1 MVSHTYKVYI
11 ENIKK
16 IIDNPNTLAV
26 FLVGSSKDVDF
37 SFYDVEINDID
48 VFVFVKKG
56 EKQERVLFEQK
67 GIEFDINYFSK
78 DGVKKLL
85 SDREYFFVKEM
96 KDAKVLFDI
105 ENISNTIKDMS
116 RDIYLKGPS
125 KLSLE
130 EKSFLKQ
137 DIGTKI
143 SKLKNKEK
151 FDVFEYHFL
160 TNLYLKDI
168 IIGYFNIND
177 KWVPKDKKLLKVLK
191 KENNELFN
199 LVSKVSENYDYQKL
213 LDVYNYIFK
222 EIETKKIIKLIF

>member
-1 MVSHTYKVYI
+1 MVSYTYKVYS

-16 IIDNPNTLAV
+16 LIDNPNTLAV

-48 VFVFVKKG
+48 IFVFVKEG

-96 KDAKVLFDI
+96 KDAKVLFDMD
-105 ENISNTIKDMS
+105 NISNTIKDMS
-116 RDIYLKGPS
+116 REIYLEGPS

-137 DIGTKI
+137 DIGTRI

-222 EIETKKIIKLIF
+222 ETETKKIIKLIF

>member
-1 MVSHTYKVYI
+1 MASHTYKVYS

-37 SFYDVEINDID
+37 SFYNVEVNDID
-48 VFVFVKKG
+48 VFVFVKEG

-96 KDAKVLFDI
+96 KDAKVLFDM

-137 DIGTKI
+137 DIETKI

-191 KENNELFN
+191 KENKELFN
-199 LVSKVSENYDYQKL
+199 LVSKVSESYDYQKL

>member
-1 MVSHTYKVYI
+1 MVSHTYKVYS

-37 SFYDVEINDID
+37 SFYDLEINDID
-48 VFVFVKKG
+48 VFVFVKEG

-96 KDAKVLFDI
+96 KDAKVLFDM
-105 ENISNTIKDMS
+105 ENISDTIKDIS

-168 IIGYFNIND
+168 IIGYFNTND